1 MNRTT
6 KSVMLTA
13 GLAALLAGPATVLAQ
28 PGPGGPGGGNF
39 DPAAMR
45 QRMMD
50 RTKEALE
57 VTSDD
62 EWKVLEP
69 RVQKVMEARMG
80 IGFGGRGMFGR
91 GPRGGGN
98 NPPGDQAQQRP
109 RFGPPPSAEEE
120 ALQKAIDAKA
130 TNGEIK
136 AALAKFVES
145 RKAKQGELEQ
155 AQAELRKLLTPR
167 QEAIATMRG
176 LL

>member
-1 MNRTT
+1 MNRTI
-6 KSVMLTA
+6 KSAVVTA
-13 GLAALLAGPATVLAQ
+13 GLAALLVGPATVRAQ
-28 PGPGGPGGGNF
+28 GPGGGNF
-39 DPAAMR
+39 DPAQMR

-69 RVQKVMEARMG
+69 KIQKVMEARMA
-80 IGFGGRGMFGR
+80 IGFGGRGMMGR
-91 GPRGGGN
+91 GPRGGGGN
-98 NPPGDQAQQRP
+98 NPPGDQPPQRP

-136 AALAKFVES
+136 AALAKYVES
-145 RKAKQGELEQ
+145 RKTKQAELEQ
-155 AQAELRKLLTPR
+155 AQADLRKLLTPR
-167 QEAIATMRG
+167 QEAIATLRG
-176 LL
+176 ML